1 MTEEKTE
8 VCQRHDCDDATLTR
22 VDMYRDRRR
31 EVVACRMVNAVTC
44 DAGILATAIVV
55 LATIPQL
62 HQLAAAVIAL
72 AVAGCWL
79 ATRRGLAMDD
89 AAYRYYILL
98 DMSAASNDGGSHF
111 RRIERCANAAADF
124 LFCLL
129 LASALYYVVFGAF

>member
-1 MTEEKTE
+1 MTEEKIET
-8 VCQRHDCDDATLTR
+8 CQRHECNDGTLTR

-31 EVVACRMVNAVTC
+31 EVVACSMVNAVTC

-79 ATRRGLAMDD
+79 ATRRGLAMAD
-89 AAYRYYILL
+89 AAYRYYILHEE
-98 DMSAASNDGGSHF
+98 SALTGDEGSALWHA
-111 RRIERCANAAADF
+111 ERAVNALGLT
-124 LFCLL
+124 LFCVMIVL
-129 LASALYYVVFGAF
+129 VIGA